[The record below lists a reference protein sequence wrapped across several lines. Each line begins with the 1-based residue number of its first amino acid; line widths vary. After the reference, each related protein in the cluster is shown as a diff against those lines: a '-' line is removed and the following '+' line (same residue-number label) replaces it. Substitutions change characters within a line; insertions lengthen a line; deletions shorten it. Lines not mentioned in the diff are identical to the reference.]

1 MNSVEITNRNN
12 VQALDAALRIIV
24 ADANLLP
31 HRALLEASLPAG
43 VSVIWHERFDEAA
56 AIRDLPG
63 CNVFVGPQFTPGMGK
78 AADSLRLVHV
88 GGAGYD
94 GINMDAL
101 PAGAICANTF
111 NHEASIAEYV
121 AATSV
126 FVRRQF
132 AQQDRALRQGH
143 WASSVYEPERAQL
156 GAIDGATVG
165 IVGYGHIGSRTWKVM
180 RALGARGVAVTAQAV
195 DVEQEGLAW
204 AEDLS
209 GLDRLLAESDVI
221 VLCVPLLPETRHMIG
236 EKQLASMKDTAV
248 LVNVSRGPLIDPD
261 ALYAALR
268 DRQIGGAVIDVW
280 YQYPQKG
287 AEAQPSALPFGEL
300 DNVLM
305 TPHISGVTRQTFEG
319 RVRDIAANITNLQAG
334 APLKNVVFTK

>member
-1 MNSVEITNRNN
+1 MKSLENSHQGLNE
-12 VQALDAALRIIV
+12 LLRIIV

-31 HRALLEASLPAG
+31 HRSLLEANLPARAT
-43 VSVIWHERFDEAA
+43 VTWHERFDEAA
-56 AIRDLPG
+56 AVKDLPG
-63 CNVFVGPQFTPGMGK
+63 VHVFVGPQFTPSMGE

-126 FVRRQF
+126 VVRRQLF
-132 AQQDRALRQGH
+132 LQDRALRAGH
-143 WASSVYEPERAQL
+143 WASSVYEPDCAQL
-156 GAIDGATVG
+156 GALDGATIG

-180 RALGARGVAVTAQAV
+180 RALGARGVVVTAQPV
-195 DVEQEGLAW
+195 DIEQEGLAW
-204 AEDLS
+204 AENLS
-209 GLDRLLAESDVI
+209 GLDRLLTESDVI
-221 VLCVPLLPETRHMIG
+221 VLCVPLLPETRHMIS
-236 EKQLASMKDTAV
+236 EKQLAAMKDTAV
-248 LVNVSRGPLIDPD
+248 LVNVSRGSLVDPE

-268 DRQIGGAVIDVW
+268 DRRIGGAVIDVW
-280 YQYPQKG
+280 YQYPGKG
-287 AEAQPSALPFGEL
+287 AHAQPSALPFGEL

-319 RVRDIAANITNLQAG
+319 RVRDIAANISSLHAG
-334 APLKNVVFTK
+334 KPLKNIVFSK